1 MSRTYLG
8 ILILLSFIAIVVY
21 MAMGQFETR
30 CRVCVQFNGQT
41 VCEVALA
48 ADPSSAQQ
56 QAMTSA
62 CSQLTGSVTG
72 SFNCTARAPTSV
84 ECTE

>member
-1 MSRTYLG
+1 MSRTYIG

-21 MAMGQFETR
+21 MAMSQFETR
-30 CRVCVQFNGQT
+30 CRVCVQFNGGT

-48 ADPSSAQQ
+48 SDPASAQQ

-62 CSQLTGSVTG
+62 CSQLTGSVTD
-72 SFNCTARAPTSV
+72 SFNCAARAPISI
-84 ECTE
+84 ECSE